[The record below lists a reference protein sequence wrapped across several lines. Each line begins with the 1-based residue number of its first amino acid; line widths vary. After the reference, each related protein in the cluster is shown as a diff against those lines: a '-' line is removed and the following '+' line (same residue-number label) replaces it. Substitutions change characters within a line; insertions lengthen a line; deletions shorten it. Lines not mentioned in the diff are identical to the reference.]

1 MNGYNFTE
9 RVRKVLAMA
18 REEAARLHHEYVG
31 TEHLL
36 LGLVREGEGVAATVL
51 QNLGVE
57 LGGIQRR
64 IEETV
69 KKAKAGQTIG
79 PDLPYT
85 SPAKKVLELAMA
97 EARYLNHQYVGT
109 EHLLLGLIREEHGAA
124 AQVITSSGIT
134 IDAARAGV
142 LEILGTESQAYQE
155 FKRRRTFGV
164 GREMARTSA
173 PSWMMARL
181 GPPMAGPTSMAA
193 SVLEALM
200 QDAGVAEVFIALRI
214 DARTLIAA
222 LRAASFRALPGE
234 ASGESAGD
242 SPSESPA

>member
-18 REEAARLHHEYVG
+18 REEATRLHHEYVG

-57 LGGIQRR
+57 LDDIQRK

-69 KKAKAGQTIG
+69 KKAKAGQTVG

-124 AQVITSSGIT
+124 AQVITSFGIT

-142 LEILGTESQAYQE
+142 LEILGSESQAYQE

-164 GREMARTSA
+164 GREMTRTSA
-173 PSWMMARL
+173 PSWMMGHL
-181 GPPMAGPTSMAA
+181 GLPMAGPTSMAA

-200 QDAGVAEVFIALRI
+200 QDAGVADVFAEQRI
-214 DARTLIAA
+214 DVSTLIAA
-222 LRAASFRALPGE
+222 LRAASFRAPPRE
-234 ASGESAGD
+234 ASGESVGD